1 MTNRYSTRRAGFGRR
16 AICATALIALSAT
29 VSMAAQG
36 ISSDWDEGAPV
47 ASSAPTVPVAPPV
60 STMASTQPAAS
71 SVAPHEDSGA
81 TVRVKISQPVGT
93 AQAAAPVQQVKGGDY
108 PAPTWGS
115 YYASVDS
122 IRADTEKTQ
131 AELDN
136 LKIHHALD
144 QARNGV
150 FDQSNSGSSSS
161 PVSPLGGMGMASAN
175 AGSSAAQVDRSPL
188 VREVSMVDGR
198 WTAVIQLATGAR
210 ITVHQGETVRGLG
223 KVESIALNDVEV
235 STGGKTSSL
244 EFASDGT
251 SESATTVQSAR
262 AMTPPVPFGMH

>member
-1 MTNRYSTRRAGFGRR
+1 MTNRYSKLRVGFGGR
-16 AICATALIALSAT
+16 AICAIALLALGAT
-29 VSMAAQG
+29 ASMAAQG
-36 ISSDWDEGAPV
+36 ISSDWDEGAPG
-47 ASSAPTVPVAPPV
+47 ASSAPTVSVAPPV
-60 STMASTQPAAS
+60 STTASTQPTAS
-71 SVAPHEDSGA
+71 SMAPHEDAGA
-81 TVRVKISQPVGT
+81 TVRVGTSQSVGT
-93 AQAAAPVQQVKGGDY
+93 GQTAVPVRQTKTGDY
-108 PAPTWGS
+108 PAPTWSS

-150 FDQSNSGSSSS
+150 FDQNNTGSTSS

-175 AGSSAAQVDRSPL
+175 AGSSVAQADRSPL
-188 VREVSMVDGR
+188 VREVDMVDGR

-210 ITVHQGETVRGLG
+210 ITVHQGETVRSLG
-223 KVESIALNDVEV
+223 KIESIALNDVEV

-244 EFASDGT
+244 EFSSDGT
-251 SESATTVQSAR
+251 AEAATTTQGTR
-262 AMTPPVPFGMH
+262 TMTPPVPFGMH